1 MGKLRQ
7 ESIRAGGTAWDREQQ
22 EDEQQEGEG

>member
-7 ESIRAGGTAWDREQQ
+7 ESIRGGGTAWDREQQ